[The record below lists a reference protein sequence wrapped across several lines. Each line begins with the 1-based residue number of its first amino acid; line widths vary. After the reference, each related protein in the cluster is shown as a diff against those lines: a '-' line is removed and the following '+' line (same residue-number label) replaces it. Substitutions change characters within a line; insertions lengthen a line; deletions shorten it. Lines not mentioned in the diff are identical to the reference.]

1 MKVVK
6 VCLSAIIEIEFSPT
20 GQHMCATSLLS
31 EKLVTLDTTKF
42 NHR

>member
-6 VCLSAIIEIEFSPT
+6 ICLSAIVEIEFSST
-20 GQHMCATSLLS
+20 GQHMCTTSLLF

-42 NHR
+42 NH

>member
-6 VCLSAIIEIEFSPT
+6 VCLSAIVEIEFSPT
-20 GQHMCATSLLS
+20 GQHMCTTSF
-31 EKLVTLDTTKF
+31 EKLVTLDITKF